1 MLSQQD
7 IMVLA
12 TYNSEK
18 ARGIAHTDEYAARM
32 AALQRRFDNPAFVII
47 PKPSYDG
54 FWGCIRWFSE
64 KSTW

>member
-32 AALQRRFDNPAFVII
+32 AALQRRFDNPAFVIV
-47 PKPSYDG
+47 PAPSYDG
-54 FWGCIRWFSE
+54 VRGLFRWLSD
-64 KSTW
+64 KGSW